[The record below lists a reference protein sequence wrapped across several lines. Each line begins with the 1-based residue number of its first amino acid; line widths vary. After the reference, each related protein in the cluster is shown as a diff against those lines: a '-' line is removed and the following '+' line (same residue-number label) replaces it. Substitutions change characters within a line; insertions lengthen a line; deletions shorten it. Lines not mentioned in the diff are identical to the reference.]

1 MQFVKNNKFWS
12 VILVVTIILCVTIL
26 TLHFKNWIGGDNNS
40 IKLRSGFYNVK
51 IKYSDLDSVLLVD
64 RIPPMER
71 INGFSALE
79 KEKGIFREFKDS
91 LTDKRVYVF
100 VDNINH
106 QKLKLVFKDSNYLY
120 INLKDSLETLNL
132 MNGLRTK
139 MNSLPTPN

>member
-26 TLHFKNWIGGDNNS
+26 TLHFKNWIGGDTNS

-51 IKYSDLDSVLLVD
+51 IEYSDLDSVLLVD

-91 LTDKRVYVF
+91 LTDKKVHVF